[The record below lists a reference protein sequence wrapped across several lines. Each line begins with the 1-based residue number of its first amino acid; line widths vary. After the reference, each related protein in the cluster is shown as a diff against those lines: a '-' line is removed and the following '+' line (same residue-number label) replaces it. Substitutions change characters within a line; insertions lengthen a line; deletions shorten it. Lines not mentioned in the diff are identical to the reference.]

1 MKRYFHPYMNWN
13 FVNYNCEER
22 VGFITLNRPEKRNA
36 LNAQFVSEL
45 KEAFTHAE
53 KDTECKVVILNAKGD
68 TFCAG
73 ADLAYLQELQSNS
86 YVENLADSTHLME
99 LFQQIYTLPKV
110 VIAQV
115 QGHAIAG
122 GCGLASVCDLAI
134 ASTESK
140 FGYSEVKIGFIPAIV
155 SVFLIKQIGVAK
167 SKELLMTGKIIS
179 AKEAKSFGLINKVS
193 TKEKL
198 KSSVMYIAQ
207 SLVKTA
213 SADSLGLTKKLING
227 VSDKSISEGFKWAA
241 EMNAKARETNDCK
254 KGIAAFLNKEKMNW

>member
-1 MKRYFHPYMNWN
+1 MNWN

-45 KEAFTHAE
+45 KESFTHAE
-53 KDTECKVVILNAKGD
+53 KDTDCKVIVLKAKGD
-68 TFCAG
+68 AFCAG
-73 ADLAYLQELQSNS
+73 ADLDYLQKLQSNS
-86 YVENLADSTHLME
+86 YDENLADSTHLME
-99 LFQQIYTLPKV
+99 LFKQIYTLPKL
-110 VIAQV
+110 VIAQI

-140 FGYSEVKIGFIPAIV
+140 FGYSEVKIGFIPSIV

-167 SKELLMTGKIIS
+167 SKELLLTGKIVS
-179 AKEAKSFGLINKVS
+179 AEQAQAFGLINKVS

-198 KSSVMYIAQ
+198 EITVMDIAQ
-207 SLVKTA
+207 SLVKTT
-213 SADSLGLTKKLING
+213 SADSIALTKQLING

-254 KGIAAFLNKEKMNW
+254 KGIAAFLNKEKLNW

>member
-1 MKRYFHPYMNWN
+1 MNWN

-53 KDTECKVVILNAKGD
+53 KDTDCKVIVLKAKGD
-68 TFCAG
+68 AFCAG

-86 YVENLADSTHLME
+86 YDENLADSTHLME

-134 ASTESK
+134 ATTESK

-167 SKELLMTGKIIS
+167 SKELLLTGKIVS
-179 AKEAKSFGLINKVS
+179 AEEAQSFGLINKVS
-193 TKEKL
+193 AKEKL
-198 KSSVMYIAQ
+198 ESSVMDIAQ
-207 SLVKTA
+207 SLVNTA
-213 SADSLGLTKKLING
+213 SADSLALTKLLING

-254 KGIAAFLNKEKMNW
+254 KGIAAFLNKEKLNW

>member
-1 MKRYFHPYMNWN
+1 MNWS
-13 FVNYNCEER
+13 FVNYSCQER

-36 LNAQFVSEL
+36 LNAQFVTEL

-53 KDTECKVVILNAKGD
+53 KDTDCKVIVLKAKGD
-68 TFCAG
+68 AFCAG

-86 YVENLADSTHLME
+86 YDKNLADSTHLME

-134 ASTESK
+134 ATTESK

-167 SKELLMTGKIIS
+167 SKELLLTGKIVS
-179 AKEAKSFGLINKVS
+179 AEDAQSFGLINKVS
-193 TKEKL
+193 AKEKL
-198 KSSVMYIAQ
+198 ESSVMDIAQ
-207 SLVKTA
+207 SLVNTA
-213 SADSLGLTKKLING
+213 SADSLALTKLLING

-254 KGIAAFLNKEKMNW
+254 KGIAAFLNKEKLNW

>member
-1 MKRYFHPYMNWN
+1 MNWN

-45 KEAFTHAE
+45 KESFTHAE
-53 KDTECKVVILNAKGD
+53 KDTDCKVIVLKAKGD
-68 TFCAG
+68 AFCAG
-73 ADLAYLQELQSNS
+73 ADLDYLQKLQSNS
-86 YVENLADSTHLME
+86 YDENLADSTHLME

-134 ASTESK
+134 ASKESK

-167 SKELLMTGKIIS
+167 SKELLLTGKIIS
-179 AKEAKSFGLINKVS
+179 ADEAKSIGLINKVS
-193 TKEKL
+193 IKEKL
-198 KSSVMYIAQ
+198 ESSVMNTAQ

-213 SADSLGLTKKLING
+213 SADSLKLTKQLING
-227 VSDKSISEGFKWAA
+227 VSDKSISEGFEWAA

-254 KGIAAFLNKEKMNW
+254 KGIAAFLNKEKLNW

>member
-1 MKRYFHPYMNWN
+1 MNWN

-53 KDTECKVVILNAKGD
+53 KDTDCKVIVLKAKGD
-68 TFCAG
+68 AFCAG

-86 YVENLADSTHLME
+86 YDKNLADSTHLME

-134 ASTESK
+134 ATTESK

-167 SKELLMTGKIIS
+167 SKELLLTGKIVS
-179 AKEAKSFGLINKVS
+179 AEDAQSFGLINKVS
-193 TKEKL
+193 AKEKL
-198 KSSVMYIAQ
+198 ESSVMDIAQ
-207 SLVKTA
+207 SLVNTA
-213 SADSLGLTKKLING
+213 SADSLALTKLLINE

-254 KGIAAFLNKEKMNW
+254 KGIAAFLNKEKLNW

>member
-1 MKRYFHPYMNWN
+1 MKSLFHPYMNWN
-13 FVNYNCEER
+13 FVNYNCKER
-22 VGFITLNRPEKRNA
+22 VGYITLNRPEKRNA
-36 LNAQFVSEL
+36 LNAQFVTDL

-53 KDTECKVVILNAKGD
+53 KDNDCKVIVLKAKGD
-68 TFCAG
+68 AFCAG
-73 ADLAYLQELQSNS
+73 ADLAYLKELQSNS
-86 YVENLADSTHLME
+86 YDENLADSTHLME

-110 VIAQV
+110 VIAQI

-134 ASTESK
+134 ATTESK

-167 SKELLMTGKIIS
+167 SKELLLVGKIIS
-179 AKEAKSFGLINKVS
+179 AEEAQSFGLINKVS

-198 KSSVMYIAQ
+198 ESIVMDIAQ

-213 SADSLGLTKKLING
+213 SADSLALTKQLING
-227 VSDKSISEGFKWAA
+227 VSDKSISEGFEWAA

-254 KGIAAFLNKEKMNW
+254 KGIAAFLNKEKLNW

>member
-1 MKRYFHPYMNWN
+1 MNWN

-53 KDTECKVVILNAKGD
+53 KDTDCKVIVLKAKGD
-68 TFCAG
+68 AFCAG

-86 YVENLADSTHLME
+86 YDKNLADSTHLME

-134 ASTESK
+134 ATTESK

-167 SKELLMTGKIIS
+167 SKELLLTGKIVS
-179 AKEAKSFGLINKVS
+179 AEEAQSFGLINKVS
-193 TKEKL
+193 AKEKL
-198 KSSVMYIAQ
+198 ESSVMDIAQ
-207 SLVKTA
+207 SLVNTA
-213 SADSLGLTKKLING
+213 SADSLALTKLLINE

-254 KGIAAFLNKEKMNW
+254 KGIAAFLNKEKLNW

>member
-1 MKRYFHPYMNWN
+1 MNWN

-53 KDTECKVVILNAKGD
+53 KDTDCKVIVLKAKGD
-68 TFCAG
+68 AFCAG

-86 YVENLADSTHLME
+86 YDENLADSTHLME

-134 ASTESK
+134 ATTESK

-167 SKELLMTGKIIS
+167 SKELLLTGKIIS
-179 AKEAKSFGLINKVS
+179 ADEAKSIGLINKVS
-193 TKEKL
+193 IKEKL
-198 KSSVMYIAQ
+198 ESSVMYTAQ

-213 SADSLGLTKKLING
+213 SADSLKLTKQLING
-227 VSDKSISEGFKWAA
+227 VSDKSISEGFEWAA

-254 KGIAAFLNKEKMNW
+254 KGIAAFLNKEKLNW

>member
-1 MKRYFHPYMNWN
+1 MNWN

-45 KEAFTHAE
+45 KEAFNHAE
-53 KDTECKVVILNAKGD
+53 KDTDCKVVILNAKGD
-68 TFCAG
+68 AFCAG
-73 ADLAYLQELQSNS
+73 ADLSYLQELQSNS
-86 YVENLADSTHLME
+86 YDENLADSTHLME

-134 ASTESK
+134 ASKESK
-140 FGYSEVKIGFIPAIV
+140 FGYSEVKIGFVPAIV

-167 SKELLMTGKIIS
+167 SKELLLTGKIIS
-179 AKEAKSFGLINKVS
+179 ADEAKSIGLINKVS
-193 TKEKL
+193 IKEKL
-198 KSSVMYIAQ
+198 ESSVMYTAQ

-213 SADSLGLTKKLING
+213 SADSLKLTKQLING
-227 VSDKSISEGFKWAA
+227 VSDKSISEGFEWAA

-254 KGIAAFLNKEKMNW
+254 KGIAAFLNKEKLNW

>member
-1 MKRYFHPYMNWN
+1 
-13 FVNYNCEER
+13 
-22 VGFITLNRPEKRNA
+22 
-36 LNAQFVSEL
+36 
-45 KEAFTHAE
+45 
-53 KDTECKVVILNAKGD
+53 
-68 TFCAG
+68 
-73 ADLAYLQELQSNS
+73 
-86 YVENLADSTHLME
+86 ME

-134 ASTESK
+134 ATTESK

-167 SKELLMTGKIIS
+167 SKELLLTGKIVS
-179 AKEAKSFGLINKVS
+179 AEDAQSFGLINKVS
-193 TKEKL
+193 AKEKL
-198 KSSVMYIAQ
+198 ESSVMDIAQ
-207 SLVKTA
+207 SLVNTA
-213 SADSLGLTKKLING
+213 SADSLALTKLLING

-254 KGIAAFLNKEKMNW
+254 KGIAAFLNKEKLNW

>member
-1 MKRYFHPYMNWN
+1 MNWN

-53 KDTECKVVILNAKGD
+53 KDTDCKVIVLKAKGD
-68 TFCAG
+68 AFCAG

-86 YVENLADSTHLME
+86 YDKNLADSTHLME

-134 ASTESK
+134 ATTESK

-167 SKELLMTGKIIS
+167 SKELLLTGKIVS
-179 AKEAKSFGLINKVS
+179 AEDAQSFGLINKVS
-193 TKEKL
+193 AKEKL
-198 KSSVMYIAQ
+198 ESSVMDIVQ
-207 SLVKTA
+207 SLVNTA
-213 SADSLGLTKKLING
+213 SADSLALTKLLINE

-254 KGIAAFLNKEKMNW
+254 KGIAAFLNKEKLNW

>member
-1 MKRYFHPYMNWN
+1 MLFVLEQTLVIYKR
-13 FVNYNCEER
+13 
-22 VGFITLNRPEKRNA
+22 
-36 LNAQFVSEL
+36 
-45 KEAFTHAE
+45 
-53 KDTECKVVILNAKGD
+53 
-68 TFCAG
+68 
-73 ADLAYLQELQSNS
+73 LQSNS
-86 YVENLADSTHLME
+86 YDENLADSTHLME
-99 LFQQIYTLPKV
+99 LFQQIYTLSKV

-134 ASTESK
+134 ATKESK

-179 AKEAKSFGLINKVS
+179 AEEAKSFGLINKVS

-198 KSSVMYIAQ
+198 ESSVMYIAQ

-213 SADSLGLTKKLING
+213 SADSLKLTKQLING
-227 VSDKSISEGFKWAA
+227 ISDKSISEGFKWAA

-254 KGIAAFLNKEKMNW
+254 KGIAAFLNKEKLNW

>member
-1 MKRYFHPYMNWN
+1 MNWN

-36 LNAQFVSEL
+36 LNAQFVTEL

-53 KDTECKVVILNAKGD
+53 KDTDCKVIVLKAKGD
-68 TFCAG
+68 AFCAG

-86 YVENLADSTHLME
+86 YDENLADSTHLME
-99 LFQQIYTLPKV
+99 LFQQIYTLSKV

-134 ASTESK
+134 ATTESK

-167 SKELLMTGKIIS
+167 SKELLLVGKIIS
-179 AKEAKSFGLINKVS
+179 AEEAQSFGLINKVS

-198 KSSVMYIAQ
+198 ESIVMDIAQ

-213 SADSLGLTKKLING
+213 SADSLALTKQLING
-227 VSDKSISEGFKWAA
+227 VSDKSISEGFEWAA
-241 EMNAKARETNDCK
+241 EMNAKSRESNDCK
-254 KGIAAFLNKEKMNW
+254 KGIAAFLNKEKLNW

>member
-1 MKRYFHPYMNWN
+1 MNWN

-45 KEAFTHAE
+45 KESFTHAE
-53 KDTECKVVILNAKGD
+53 KDTDCKVIVLKAKGD
-68 TFCAG
+68 AFCAG
-73 ADLAYLQELQSNS
+73 ADLDYLQKLQSNS
-86 YVENLADSTHLME
+86 YDENLADSTHLME
-99 LFQQIYTLPKV
+99 LFKQIYTLPKL
-110 VIAQV
+110 VIAQI

-134 ASTESK
+134 ASAESK
-140 FGYSEVKIGFIPAIV
+140 FGYSEVKIGFIPSIV

-167 SKELLMTGKIIS
+167 SKELLLTGKIVS
-179 AKEAKSFGLINKVS
+179 AEQAQAFGLINKVS

-198 KSSVMYIAQ
+198 EITVMDIAQ
-207 SLVKTA
+207 SLVKTT
-213 SADSLGLTKKLING
+213 SADSIALTKQLING

-254 KGIAAFLNKEKMNW
+254 KGIAAFLNKEKLSW

>member
-1 MKRYFHPYMNWN
+1 MNWN

-36 LNAQFVSEL
+36 LNAQFVTEL

-53 KDTECKVVILNAKGD
+53 KDTDCKVIVLKAKGD
-68 TFCAG
+68 AFCAG

-86 YVENLADSTHLME
+86 YDENLADSTHLME
-99 LFQQIYTLPKV
+99 LFQQIYTLSKV

-134 ASTESK
+134 ATTESR

-167 SKELLMTGKIIS
+167 SKELLLIGKIVS
-179 AKEAKSFGLINKVS
+179 AEEAQSFGLINKVS

-198 KSSVMYIAQ
+198 ESNVMDIAQ

-213 SADSLGLTKKLING
+213 SADSLALTKQLING
-227 VSDKSISEGFKWAA
+227 VSDKSISEGFEWAA
-241 EMNAKARETNDCK
+241 EMNAKSRESNDCK
-254 KGIAAFLNKEKMNW
+254 KGIAAFLNKEKLNW

>member
-1 MKRYFHPYMNWN
+1 MNWK

-53 KDTECKVVILNAKGD
+53 KDTDCKIIVLKAKGD
-68 TFCAG
+68 AFCAG

-86 YVENLADSTHLME
+86 YDENLADSTHLME
-99 LFQQIYTLPKV
+99 LFQQIYTVPKV

-134 ASTESK
+134 ATTQSK

-155 SVFLIKQIGVAK
+155 SVFLIKQIGVSK
-167 SKELLMTGKIIS
+167 SKELLLTGKIIS
-179 AKEAKSFGLINKVS
+179 AEEAQSFGLINKVS
-193 TKEKL
+193 IKEKL
-198 KSSVMYIAQ
+198 ESSVMDIAQ
-207 SLVKTA
+207 NLVKTT
-213 SADSLGLTKKLING
+213 SADSLALTKQLING

>member
-1 MKRYFHPYMNWN
+1 MNWN

-36 LNAQFVSEL
+36 INAQFVSEL
-45 KEAFTHAE
+45 KEAFTHAK
-53 KDTECKVVILNAKGD
+53 KDTDCKVIVLKAKGD
-68 TFCAG
+68 AFCAG
-73 ADLAYLQELQSNS
+73 ADLSYLQELQSNS
-86 YVENLADSTHLME
+86 YDENLADSTHLME
-99 LFQQIYTLPKV
+99 LFKQIYTLPKL

-140 FGYSEVKIGFIPAIV
+140 FGYSEVKIGFIPSIV

-167 SKELLMTGKIIS
+167 SKELLLTGKIVS
-179 AKEAKSFGLINKVS
+179 AEQAQSFGLINKVS
-193 TKEKL
+193 TKENL
-198 KSSVMYIAQ
+198 ESCVMDIAQ

-213 SADSLGLTKKLING
+213 SADSLALTKQLING

-254 KGIAAFLNKEKMNW
+254 KGIAAFLNKEKLNW

>member
-1 MKRYFHPYMNWN
+1 MNWN

-36 LNAQFVSEL
+36 LNAQFVTEL

-53 KDTECKVVILNAKGD
+53 KDIYCKVIVLKAKGD
-68 TFCAG
+68 AFCAG

-86 YVENLADSTHLME
+86 YDENLADSTHLME
-99 LFQQIYTLPKV
+99 LFQQIHNLPKV
-110 VIAQV
+110 IIAQV

-134 ASTESK
+134 GTAESK

-155 SVFLIKQIGVAK
+155 SVFLIKKIGIAK
-167 SKELLMTGKIIS
+167 SKELLLTGKIVS
-179 AKEAKSFGLINKVS
+179 AEEAQSFGLINKVS

-198 KSSVMYIAQ
+198 ESSVMDVAH
-207 SLVKTA
+207 SLVKTT
-213 SADSLGLTKKLING
+213 SADSLALTKQLVNG
-227 VSDKSISEGFKWAA
+227 VSEKSNSEVFKWVA

-254 KGIAAFLNKEKMNW
+254 KGIAAFLNKEKLNW

>member
-1 MKRYFHPYMNWN
+1 MNWN

-45 KEAFTHAE
+45 KEALTHAE
-53 KDTECKVVILNAKGD
+53 KDTDCKVVVLKAKGD
-68 TFCAG
+68 AFCAG

-86 YVENLADSTHLME
+86 YDENLADSTHLME

-134 ASTESK
+134 ATTESK

-167 SKELLMTGKIIS
+167 SKELLLIGKIVS
-179 AKEAKSFGLINKVS
+179 AEEAQSFGLINKVS

-198 KSSVMYIAQ
+198 ESSVMDIAQ

-213 SADSLGLTKKLING
+213 STDSLALTKQLING

-254 KGIAAFLNKEKMNW
+254 KGISAFLNKEKLNW

>member
-1 MKRYFHPYMNWN
+1 MNWN

-36 LNAQFVSEL
+36 LNAQFVTEL

-53 KDTECKVVILNAKGD
+53 KDTDCKVIVLKAKGD
-68 TFCAG
+68 AFCAG

-86 YVENLADSTHLME
+86 YDENLADSTHLME
-99 LFQQIYTLPKV
+99 LFQQIYTLSKV

-134 ASTESK
+134 ATTESK

-167 SKELLMTGKIIS
+167 SKELLLIGKIVS
-179 AKEAKSFGLINKVS
+179 AEEAQSFGLINKVS

-198 KSSVMYIAQ
+198 ESSVMDIAQ

-213 SADSLGLTKKLING
+213 SADSLALTKQLING
-227 VSDKSISEGFKWAA
+227 VSDKSISEGFEWAA
-241 EMNAKARETNDCK
+241 EMNAKSRESNDCK
-254 KGIAAFLNKEKMNW
+254 KGIAAFLNKEKLNW